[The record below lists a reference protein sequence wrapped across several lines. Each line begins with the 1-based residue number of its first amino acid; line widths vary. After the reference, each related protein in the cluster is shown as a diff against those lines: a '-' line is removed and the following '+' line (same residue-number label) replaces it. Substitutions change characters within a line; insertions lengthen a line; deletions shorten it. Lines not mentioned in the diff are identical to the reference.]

1 MRTFPGLGFDPA
13 PGSVPDAEAV
23 LARLAHVSSVVDGSA
38 DGLRRAA
45 RAGSWRGGAASA
57 FRTGTTGLAG
67 GLTDAVSALR
77 SVSRA
82 VSAWQSRLVANQREA
97 EELESRARSLRGNPE
112 AADELAR
119 VLDLAQRLRARHVRQ
134 AAEAAAAVRSGAAAG
149 WPAESA
155 AQLSGQVTRWTGDL
169 AAGLVSPVWPPVP
182 APAGWPVTGP
192 DLPGEEGWPGLPG
205 QVGLGLPDLPGGPV
219 PLLPG
224 LDLPLPGRPDLLPG
238 VLPVGS
244 DGTAVPHLP
253 ALPLL
258 PDGTA
263 PAGWLDTGTAAPV
276 RTPLDQLPVRPLPD
290 TATSPALSGQLPHGL
305 DRPAGPLPGR
315 PVQVETGGE
324 PARPA
329 PHVRDAVRHEV
340 QARPAA
346 VPERTGGAARGVAPV
361 RPEGHEPH
369 ARPEAE
375 TSGRG
380 GAAHGPDRLGGH
392 AALGGPAGG
401 PGGHAGTAAPAGP
414 HAGAGGSSPAGAP
427 PPQPAPAP
435 PAPPPAP
442 GLADRPIGATVEQA
456 VQPAAP
462 PDAPD
467 PGRAAADPARPG
479 PDAGRGA
486 DRVTDGPRG
495 YDGARGPGVQ
505 PLDGGRA
512 TGLDTGRGLEPGRVT
527 GADPALRQQGPG
539 SGQPAQVPGKGR
551 DADSDLAAA
560 MIGLPGEAGR
570 RAERAAGLRA
580 YLLTRHEARPILV
593 LIKPGGGTEP
603 LFLTGLSPCA
613 SRLPGC
619 AAPLPAAGPAPS
631 TEHEARQPRRS

>member
-495 YDGARGPGVQ
+495 YDGARGPG
-505 PLDGGRA
+505 
-512 TGLDTGRGLEPGRVT
+512 
-527 GADPALRQQGPG
+527 DPA
-539 SGQPAQVPGKGR
+539 
-551 DADSDLAAA
+551 
-560 MIGLPGEAGR
+560 AGR
-570 RAERAAGLRA
+570 RPGHRAGHRARPRARPGHRRRPGAAPAGARFRPAGPGAGQGPRRRLRPRRGHDRPARRGGPARGAGGRSAGVSADPPRSAADSGTHQAGRRHRAALPHRFVP
-580 YLLTRHEARPILV
+580 LC
-593 LIKPGGGTEP
+593 EP
-603 LFLTGLSPCA
+603 LARVRSTITRGG
-613 SRLPGC
+613 PG
-619 AAPLPAAGPAPS
+619 
-631 TEHEARQPRRS
+631 TVY